1 MNGKQAKA
9 LLIEDDPLYAQAI
22 RGLFMAKG
30 VAFELEWA
38 SSLAAGLARLAQNE
52 IDIVLLDLALPDSE
66 GLETFNR
73 IHRSV
78 PDLPI
83 IVLTVTNNDDLA
95 IQAMQAGAQDY
106 LVKGEINRH
115 LLQRAMRYAIERQR
129 SESALRESQRLI
141 QEIADV
147 TPEIIVIY
155 DLDEQRSVYVNR
167 QLANILGYSTGQ
179 LTQLTPKDWVVP
191 EDYPRLDELFK
202 QLRQSADGEVLEI
215 E

>member
-129 SESALRESQRLI
+129 SELALRESQRLI

-167 QLANILGYSTGQ
+167 QLSNILGYTTGQ
-179 LTQLTPKDWVVP
+179 LTELKPKDWVVP
-191 EDYPRLDELFK
+191 DDYPALEELFK
-202 QLRQSADGEVLEI
+202 RLRGSADGEVLEL